1 MIYFLIGLSLVALVV
16 SFLAWRR
23 SNKLQVELVKLRSLV
38 FDLSRGV
45 REIREELKESRRQV
59 HLMMQHGGKVM
70 QIEATT
76 QVRDAMAM
84 HPGIR
89 DVFASIH
96 MRSGSKSAIGDEDT
110 IAQVA
115 AGHEKDINLLL
126 GVLNEVLEKSPDEPV
141 VQNSDDTGLIQISPM
156 PESD

>member
-1 MIYFLIGLSLVALVV
+1 MTYLLIGLSLAALMI

-23 SNKLQVELVKLRSLV
+23 ANKLQVELVKSRSLV

-59 HLMMQHGGKVM
+59 HLMMQHGGKGM

-76 QVRDAMAM
+76 HVRDAMAM

-96 MRSGSKSAIGDEDT
+96 MRSGAKSAIGDDDT

-126 GVLNEVLEKSPDEPV
+126 GVLNEVLAQSPDEPV
-141 VQNSDDTGLIQISPM
+141 VRSSEDTGLIQISPM
-156 PESD
+156 PGSD